1 MTGAR
6 PRTRSCFLIFEGAI
20 VSERENAGAFRRA
33 DLLNLSAP
41 NRTIAS
47 RFAVAFAAVFGIWH
61 IATNVY
67 LNEPGMWQNAI
78 HFGGF
83 AFLAAITLSPFG
95 RRANTPLA
103 WTVDLVYATAIAASA
118 MWIAGAEN
126 DVYERSLAV
135 TGQGWQ
141 FSWIDWAAG
150 LIVIFACIDLSRR
163 VSGWVIPILV
173 FLSLSYIL
181 FLGTHMPGVFRAAS
195 LPLDDVLFRSL
206 FNDEG
211 MFGIL
216 AGISSTNIA
225 LFMIFGG
232 FLVVSGAS
240 HFVIEI
246 SKTVAGRIK
255 GGAAFVAVISSALT
269 GTISG
274 SAVANTASTGVI
286 TIPLMKA
293 NGFRAQFAGGVEA
306 AASTGGQIMPPIMGA
321 GAFVMASYTGIPYG
335 TIVAVSVVPAI
346 LYFLSIACIVRIE
359 AVKRNAGSEID
370 MTVDRGKLL
379 SGGLVFIIPLSTMV
393 WLLLTGVTPAYAA
406 CWAIAALIGTSW
418 FTSLIA
424 RFVPGDGFEPIVMGP
439 KKIVEALVTGVNAS
453 VLTAILLVTIGLM
466 NNAIVTSG
474 VGNGFSLMIVQWSQ
488 GSLVIALTLIAIAS
502 LVLGMGLPV
511 TAAYIII
518 AILTAPAL
526 AGIMADS
533 IVVEQLMEG
542 ITDPAKSA
550 LFFLVDHPNVAKIA
564 EGMSNSEAW
573 DLVGSIPF
581 EIAVTIR
588 PALVDPSLTMTFLL
602 IAHLI
607 IYWLSQDSNVTPP
620 VCLAAFTAAGIA
632 GSRPMATGF
641 ESWKIAKG
649 LYIVPL
655 LFAYTPLI
663 SGDFVEVMQIGFFSL
678 FGIYATNA
686 LIQMYSEGPIGVL
699 EIGVLIAGAALAFWP
714 LMLLANIA
722 GAALVIL
729 IIGWTRVKLARQA
742 GSAETV

>member
-1 MTGAR
+1 M
-6 PRTRSCFLIFEGAI
+6 
-20 VSERENAGAFRRA
+20 
-33 DLLNLSAP
+33 
-41 NRTIAS
+41 
-47 RFAVAFAAVFGIWH
+47 
-61 IATNVY
+61 
-67 LNEPGMWQNAI
+67 
-78 HFGGF
+78 
-83 AFLAAITLSPFG
+83 
-95 RRANTPLA
+95 
-103 WTVDLVYATAIAASA
+103 
-118 MWIAGAEN
+118 
-126 DVYERSLAV
+126 
-135 TGQGWQ
+135 
-141 FSWIDWAAG
+141 
-150 LIVIFACIDLSRR
+150 
-163 VSGWVIPILV
+163 
-173 FLSLSYIL
+173 
-181 FLGTHMPGVFRAAS
+181 
-195 LPLDDVLFRSL
+195 
-206 FNDEG
+206 
-211 MFGIL
+211 
-216 AGISSTNIA
+216 
-225 LFMIFGG
+225 
-232 FLVVSGAS
+232 
-240 HFVIEI
+240 
-246 SKTVAGRIK
+246 
-255 GGAAFVAVISSALT
+255 
-269 GTISG
+269 
-274 SAVANTASTGVI
+274 
-286 TIPLMKA
+286 
-293 NGFRAQFAGGVEA
+293 
-306 AASTGGQIMPPIMGA
+306 
-321 GAFVMASYTGIPYG
+321 
-335 TIVAVSVVPAI
+335 
-346 LYFLSIACIVRIE
+346 
-359 AVKRNAGSEID
+359 
-370 MTVDRGKLL
+370 
-379 SGGLVFIIPLSTMV
+379 
-393 WLLLTGVTPAYAA
+393 
-406 CWAIAALIGTSW
+406 TSW

-488 GSLVIALTLIAIAS
+488 GSLVIALALIAIAS

-533 IVVEQLMEG
+533 IVVEQLMQG

-686 LIQMYSEGPIGVL
+686 LIQMYSEGPIGIL
-699 EIGVLIAGAALAFWP
+699 EIGVLIAGAVLAFWP